1 MNRGTGSTPHP
12 ALSPPG
18 EGGPQPARESNAS
31 ARRAPTLSPKGRGE
45 GGEGSI
51 STREPMSE
59 PQSNPFEPQVTAFTC
74 NYCGYMA
81 ADTAG
86 ALREQYPANVKLMRL
101 PCTGKTDVQ
110 YLLDAFE
117 QGADAVF
124 VVACSLGNCHHV
136 RGNERGRARVERAK
150 GLLKQIGLEPE
161 RLEMYFVSG
170 GMGATFAR
178 IAQGMTARA
187 RALGPSPLGPKAA
200 PKLAIDAPDASS

>member
-1 MNRGTGSTPHP
+1 MTDVEIF
-12 ALSPPG
+12 L
-18 EGGPQPARESNAS
+18 
-31 ARRAPTLSPKGRGE
+31 
-45 GGEGSI
+45 
-51 STREPMSE
+51 
-59 PQSNPFEPQVTAFTC
+59 PQVTAFTC

-86 ALREQYPANVKLMRL
+86 ALREQYPANVKLVRL
-101 PCTGKTDVQ
+101 PCTGKTDIQ

-124 VVACSLGNCHHV
+124 VVGCSLGNCHHV
-136 RGNERGRARVERAK
+136 RGNERGRARVARARK
-150 GLLKQIGLEPE
+150 VLEQLGLEPE

-187 RALGPSPLGPKAA
+187 IALGPNPLRSQQQADYPESPSGGAA
-200 PKLAIDAPDASS
+200 SAQALHSSA